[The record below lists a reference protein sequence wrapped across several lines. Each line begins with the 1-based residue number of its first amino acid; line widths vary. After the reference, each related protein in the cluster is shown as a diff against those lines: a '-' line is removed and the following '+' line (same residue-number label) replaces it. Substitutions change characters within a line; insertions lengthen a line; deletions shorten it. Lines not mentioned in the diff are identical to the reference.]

1 MIITRTPL
9 RISFVGGGSDIE
21 NFYSRREGA
30 VLSVS
35 INKYMYISS
44 HTYFDRDKI
53 RVKYSRTE
61 TVDKVSELRHPIVRE
76 ALLKFNISG
85 ALEISSNA
93 DVPAGTGLGS
103 SSAFTVGLLHNLY
116 ARDGK
121 LATKERLADE
131 ACDIEINRLGEPI
144 GKQDQYACA
153 FGGLNIIRFR
163 TSGEVAVEPL
173 HLKKPIY
180 KTLKNNLLLFY
191 TGDQR
196 SASAILAEQKKNI
209 SSDEKADILARMVAL
224 VDKLRDS
231 LYQENLRSFGG
242 ILHEN
247 WLLKRQLASGITNP
261 AIDEMYSRGLANG
274 AEGGKLLGAG
284 GGGFMLFYC
293 EPENQPRLRAAFS
306 DYTEMK
312 FKFDN
317 DGTKL
322 IYAADEYVAR

>member
-1 MIITRTPL
+1 M
-9 RISFVGGGSDIE
+9 E
-21 NFYSRREGA
+21 EFYSRREGA
-30 VLSVS
+30 VLSVA

-44 HTYFDRDKI
+44 HTFFDRDKI

-61 TVDKVSELRHPIVRE
+61 TVDKISELKHPIVRE
-76 ALLKFNISG
+76 ALRKFNISG

-153 FGGLNIIRFR
+153 YGSLNIIRFR
-163 TSGEVAVEPL
+163 TSGEVTVEPI
-173 HLKKPIY
+173 HLKKSVY
-180 KTLKNNLLLFY
+180 KTLQSNLLMFY

-196 SASAILAEQKKNI
+196 SASAILAEQKKNT
-209 SSDEKADILARMVAL
+209 SAADKVEILGRMVAL
-224 VDKLRDS
+224 VDKLRES
-231 LYQENLRSFGG
+231 LYKDDLRPFGR

-247 WLLKRQLASGITNP
+247 WLLKRQLASGITNTG
-261 AIDEMYSRGLANG
+261 IDDMYSKGLANG

-293 EPENQPRLRAAFS
+293 EPENQPKLRAAFS
-306 DYTEMK
+306 DHTEMK

-317 DGTKL
+317 EGAKL
-322 IYAADEYVAR
+322 IYAADEYVSR